1 MGRLERDRVFSLRKI
16 YSLRG
21 TGCAM
26 LTTGSEVCGV
36 CDSAISRLEGL
47 VGQVPGE
54 AKSSML
60 IQSLACVKRPL
71 ANPGHETLNIS
82 LDITLRKLM
91 DNLPKIDSD
100 AAGVMEMSIQS
111 LKTGTAMI
119 RELMGYI
126 DLAGTNINCEAYSA
140 ELKKYMETWK
150 ETKFSLDQKMEKAQT
165 ILKGFPKYAAFDG
178 DPVNMETGNFT
189 YNYQD
194 LSFRGAAL
202 FEFSRFYNALDK
214 AKGDM
219 GRGWMHNWES
229 SLLISQDKVILT
241 HEDGR
246 EEIFEKIDGNTYR
259 SNQDK
264 ESELKRIE
272 DVYGYRRQD
281 GLICFY
287 NGEGQLFRVTN
298 NDETE
303 IVLLYENGKLVK
315 VQAVTGESLLFAY
328 NERKLLSEVVDH
340 TGRKVTFSY
349 DKSKLTGVTDPL
361 GYTIHYYYGKN
372 GRIEQIT
379 DKRDVSVLKNSYDE
393 HRRIIAQE
401 FPDGGVIKFRYLDG
415 KNRIYITEQNGN
427 EITYVCDE
435 QFRNIRTDYEDGSEL
450 YSYDEHNRC
459 TSYTDKRR
467 NTTTYSYDKN
477 GRLIAVTDALH
488 NQRTAVYDQKGR
500 LTMQIE
506 ADGGNTNYSYDKRG
520 RLVAITDPVG
530 NTLRFTYDGKK
541 RQPVNLCFPDG
552 GEMHL
557 TYDQKGNI
565 ISIVN
570 PEGDEERYE
579 YDGLGRVVQSS
590 DGNGNKVRYVYDK
603 MDRLVE
609 VTRQDGKKRIYEY
622 NEMGEAAQIVD
633 FDGYS
638 MQWEY
643 NVLNKP
649 KCYTDKEGRDTFME
663 YDLTWMLSKVV
674 DPEGGV
680 TAYTYDHLK
689 RLTAI
694 TDSTGS
700 RVCFTYD
707 ANGNQTS
714 VRYPDESVAY
724 FEYDALNRKVSETD
738 EKGGITRTFYDSVGR
753 ITRVVDPAGG
763 ETCYEY
769 DRTGNKISEKDAS
782 GAITTYEYTSLG
794 KPKAITYPTGRVEK
808 YYYQPGGRLL
818 KKEYGDGTWEK
829 YDYDHAGNV
838 LSIDRQDGSQTTYD
852 YDCLNRV
859 VQIRQNG
866 EVENR
871 YTYDALG
878 NVSMMEDACGNQTHY
893 RYSPEGNLTGVTDP
907 EGNRVIYTYNGRNE
921 LMGIL
926 QLTAEDVIE
935 YMQISPAGQEQIP
948 DYELWEVMML
958 NKQNNPLHLTLFERN
973 SSGQIETVTDGLG
986 QKESYRYDVM
996 GRVIS
1001 RTDREGKVSTFRYYP
1016 GGELEEAAY
1025 PDGKKVLLSYDA
1037 LNRLNRIKDWLGE
1050 TVFDYDE
1057 VGRITETV
1065 DHKGDTFRYGWNP
1078 DGSRDWLEYPDGS
1091 KIHYTYDDKARLMQI
1106 VCGDFRIDYNYDEN
1120 SRIKECRRGNGVISR
1135 LRYNQAGQVEE
1146 IVHTKGAELLEHFV
1160 YNFDSLGNPVR
1171 IKRESQNANCSYT
1184 HEFAYDGNNR
1194 LTTIRS
1200 DGGLIRQYQYDGYG
1214 NRISAAEISEGEQ
1227 GNCSMT
1233 AYRYNPLNQLAGM
1246 GDEEYTHTLN
1256 GGRQYGL
1263 GKDGQAYC
1271 YEYDSMGHLKGII
1284 CKGEYLQENEY
1295 NGLGHRV
1302 ITRDKTNSAYNATIG
1317 YTIDYTNEYARI
1329 FTEKGRQERKYLWQ
1343 DNDLCG
1349 MPEEESYVL
1358 TDALHTPI
1366 CVTDREGKPHNAY
1379 CYNEF
1384 GVLEYKKE
1392 EIPLPFGFTGY
1403 PKERIDNLY
1412 YAGAREYDSTA
1423 GNFLTRDLLYY
1434 MDFEKPNTLN
1444 LYQYVQGNPL
1454 RYVDYSGHACIEE
1467 RDYYANMQQNSLRN
1481 LNWRMESALGQRKRD
1496 DFKITGA
1503 DLIEDNNVQTLKC
1516 ANVDNSMQIEGDI
1529 ASSGT
1534 NIVANGAMKIAPMV
1548 FGLVSALKQKP
1559 VQTLGE
1565 MAFGLHFL
1573 VMRQMPQEVQQIDY
1587 ALTKNCT
1594 AIIKTG
1600 KNAIDVLIKNIPVI
1614 VENELVIDVYE
1625 TWRKSTHMPNWLSQ
1639 LVPEALSVVP
1649 EEVSEQNA
1657 AANVKVFE
1665 EQKELKEIAD
1675 EARKNGEQ
1683 NKEVEE
1689 QIFYKEGEYIENQ
1702 EQWGEVKFG
1711 SKEDI
1716 NMSTS
1721 GCGVMATYNALL
1733 ALGEDVSSQTMV
1745 EMISEFEK
1753 EALGGGAYG
1762 VSPGAVYDYFKDRE
1776 YEVHMTYSTDSEVIN
1791 SLGEQSDTIIVTAYN
1806 DKNNIYEMV
1815 HNVSITKN
1823 DAGKYEIH
1831 NAYYKDGDQFVCNN
1845 NNGEG
1850 YDTVQEA
1857 IDGMGSGNAKDIC
1870 VIGISN
1876 PETDE

>member
-1 MGRLERDRVFSLRKI
+1 M
-16 YSLRG
+16 
-21 TGCAM
+21 
-26 LTTGSEVCGV
+26 
-36 CDSAISRLEGL
+36 EG
-47 VGQVPGE
+47 
-54 AKSSML
+54 
-60 IQSLACVKRPL
+60 
-71 ANPGHETLNIS
+71 N
-82 LDITLRKLM
+82 
-91 DNLPKIDSD
+91 
-100 AAGVMEMSIQS
+100 
-111 LKTGTAMI
+111 
-119 RELMGYI
+119 
-126 DLAGTNINCEAYSA
+126 
-140 ELKKYMETWK
+140 
-150 ETKFSLDQKMEKAQT
+150 
-165 ILKGFPKYAAFDG
+165 
-178 DPVNMETGNFT
+178 
-189 YNYQD
+189 
-194 LSFRGAAL
+194 
-202 FEFSRFYNALDK
+202 
-214 AKGDM
+214 
-219 GRGWMHNWES
+219 
-229 SLLISQDKVILT
+229 
-241 HEDGR
+241 
-246 EEIFEKIDGNTYR
+246 
-259 SNQDK
+259 
-264 ESELKRIE
+264 
-272 DVYGYRRQD
+272 
-281 GLICFY
+281 
-287 NGEGQLFRVTN
+287 
-298 NDETE
+298 
-303 IVLLYENGKLVK
+303 
-315 VQAVTGESLLFAY
+315 
-328 NERKLLSEVVDH
+328 
-340 TGRKVTFSY
+340 
-349 DKSKLTGVTDPL
+349 KSKLTGVTDPL

-379 DKRDVSVLKNSYDE
+379 DKR
-393 HRRIIAQE
+393 
-401 FPDGGVIKFRYLDG
+401 
-415 KNRIYITEQNGN
+415 
-427 EITYVCDE
+427 
-435 QFRNIRTDYEDGSEL
+435 
-450 YSYDEHNRC
+450 
-459 TSYTDKRR
+459 R

-477 GRLIAVTDALH
+477 GHLIAVTDALH
-488 NQRTAVYDQKGR
+488 NQRTAV
-500 LTMQIE
+500 
-506 ADGGNTNYSYDKRG
+506 
-520 RLVAITDPVG
+520 
-530 NTLRFTYDGKK
+530 
-541 RQPVNLCFPDG
+541 
-552 GEMHL
+552 
-557 TYDQKGNI
+557 YDQKGNI

-590 DGNGNKVRYVYDK
+590 DGNGNKVKYVYDK
-603 MDRLVE
+603 MDRLIE

-674 DPEGGV
+674 DPEGGE

-694 TDSTGS
+694 TDSAGS

-707 ANGNQTS
+707 ANGNRTS
-714 VRYPDESVAY
+714 VRYPDESVVY

-866 EVENR
+866 EVERR
-871 YTYDALG
+871 YAYDALG
-878 NVSMMEDACGNQTHY
+878 NVSMMEDACGNQTYY
-893 RYSPEGNLTGVTDP
+893 RYSPEGNLAGVTDP

-926 QLTAEDVIE
+926 QLTAEDVTECIQ
-935 YMQISPAGQEQIP
+935 MSPAGREQIP

-986 QKESYRYDVM
+986 QKDSYRYDVM

-1001 RTDREGKVSTFRYYP
+1001 RTDREGGVSTFRYYP
-1016 GGELEEAAY
+1016 GGELEEAVY

-1037 LNRLNRIKDWLGE
+1037 LSRLNRIKDWLGE

-1078 DGSRDWLEYPDGS
+1078 DGSRDWMEYPDGS
-1091 KIHYTYDDKARLMQI
+1091 KIHYAYDDKARLMQI

-1120 SRIKECRRGNGVISR
+1120 SRIRECRRGNGVISR
-1135 LRYNQAGQVEE
+1135 IRYNQAGQVEE
-1146 IVHTKGAELLEHFV
+1146 IMHTKGAELLEHFV

-1171 IKRESQNANCSYT
+1171 IKRESQDINCSYT

-1200 DGGLIRQYQYDGYG
+1200 DGGMIRQYQYDGYG
-1214 NRISAAEISEGEQ
+1214 NRISVAEISEGEQ
-1227 GNCSMT
+1227 GNCNMT

-1302 ITRDKTNSAYNATIG
+1302 ITRDKTNSAYNAAIG

-1467 RDYYANMQQNSLRN
+1467 RDYYANMRQNSLRN
-1481 LNWRMESALGQRKRD
+1481 LNWRMESALGQKKRD

-1503 DLIEDNNVQTLKC
+1503 DLIEDNNIQTLRC
-1516 ANVDNSMQIEGDI
+1516 ENVNNPMQVVGDI
-1529 ASSGT
+1529 AASVT
-1534 NIVANGAMKIAPMV
+1534 NARIGWTAKIAQMTV
-1548 FGLVSALKQKP
+1548 GLYLLVNLEVSQK
-1559 VQTLGE
+1559 
-1565 MAFGLHFL
+1565 
-1573 VMRQMPQEVQQIDY
+1573 VQQIDN
-1587 ALTKNCT
+1587 AVKRNNN
-1594 AIIKTG
+1594 AVINTG
-1600 KNAIDVLIKNIPVI
+1600 KNAVGVLIKNIPSI
-1614 VENELVIDVYE
+1614 VDNELANEFYE
-1625 TWRKSTHMPNWLSQ
+1625 AWRFATRIQVPNWLFPWKEV
-1639 LVPEALSVVP
+1639 LLDGVP

-1657 AANVKVFE
+1657 DANVKVFE
-1665 EQKELKEIAD
+1665 EQKELKVVID
-1675 EARKNGEQ
+1675 EARANG
-1683 NKEVEE
+1683 
-1689 QIFYKEGEYIENQ
+1689 
-1702 EQWGEVKFG
+1702 
-1711 SKEDI
+1711 
-1716 NMSTS
+1716 M
-1721 GCGVMATYNALL
+1721 
-1733 ALGEDVSSQTMV
+1733 
-1745 EMISEFEK
+1745 
-1753 EALGGGAYG
+1753 
-1762 VSPGAVYDYFKDRE
+1762 
-1776 YEVHMTYSTDSEVIN
+1776 
-1791 SLGEQSDTIIVTAYN
+1791 
-1806 DKNNIYEMV
+1806 
-1815 HNVSITKN
+1815 
-1823 DAGKYEIH
+1823 
-1831 NAYYKDGDQFVCNN
+1831 
-1845 NNGEG
+1845 
-1850 YDTVQEA
+1850 
-1857 IDGMGSGNAKDIC
+1857 
-1870 VIGISN
+1870 
-1876 PETDE
+1876 TDEEAVREANEKFFIGKGNILKTRHSGVK